1 MLKEMKK
8 EEKNEKFK
16 IKLSQYYPD
25 LLQQNTHR
33 MLVRIQFTIEIKI
46 QGDQ

>member
-1 MLKEMKK
+1 MKK
-8 EEKNEKFK
+8 EEKTEIFK
-16 IKLSQYYPD
+16 IKLSQNYPD
-25 LLQQNTHR
+25 WLQQNKHR